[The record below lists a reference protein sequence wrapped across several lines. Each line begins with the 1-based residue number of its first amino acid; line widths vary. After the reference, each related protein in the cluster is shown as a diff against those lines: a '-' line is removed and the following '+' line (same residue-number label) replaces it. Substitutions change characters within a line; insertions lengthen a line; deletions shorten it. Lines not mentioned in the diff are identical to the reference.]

1 MIDMLPR
8 LRIQE
13 RLVGCFRRGN
23 PSILS
28 VRTNPEVFRL
38 ATARKALSANERL
51 RTILT
56 SHTAAFDRTVMQL
69 EWNETFDHAE

>member
-1 MIDMLPR
+1 MIDTLPR
-8 LRIQE
+8 LRIRE
-13 RLVGCFRRGN
+13 RPVGCFRHDN
-23 PSILS
+23 PTILS

-56 SHTAAFDRTVMQL
+56 SHTAALDRTVMQL
-69 EWNETFDHAE
+69 ERNETFDHAE